1 MYKLEIYDDTTL
13 EGLLESFKNLKEAGI
28 EGYIEIDGLTLFG
41 TDPELE
47 EKLTNMFHNR
57 KVVYSTDEI
66 FVEEL
71 DDEKEKK
78 LKEATNRMVQGIKLS
93 NNEVFKY
100 YLGICLKYIKPEHRE
115 SIKRYYV
122 ESYSNDKYKKL
133 RDIHLL
139 ANILLILEYGD
150 VFLIQEK
157 LNLLFLSLSRDDLK
171 MIDDLFLRRIEKCAI
186 NGNLIKEC
194 FYRDILDDFIN
205 EFMDD
210 VSRLMR
216 TLENK

>member
-1 MYKLEIYDDTTL
+1 MINIKNYAIY
-13 EGLLESFKNLKEAGI
+13 
-28 EGYIEIDGLTLFG
+28 
-41 TDPELE
+41 
-47 EKLTNMFHNR
+47 
-57 KVVYSTDEI
+57 
-66 FVEEL
+66 
-71 DDEKEKK
+71 
-78 LKEATNRMVQGIKLS
+78 
-93 NNEVFKY
+93 
-100 YLGICLKYIKPEHRE
+100 
-115 SIKRYYV
+115 
-122 ESYSNDKYKKL
+122 
-133 RDIHLL
+133 
-139 ANILLILEYGD
+139 ILEYGD

>member
-1 MYKLEIYDDTTL
+1 M
-13 EGLLESFKNLKEAGI
+13 
-28 EGYIEIDGLTLFG
+28 
-41 TDPELE
+41 
-47 EKLTNMFHNR
+47 
-57 KVVYSTDEI
+57 
-66 FVEEL
+66 
-71 DDEKEKK
+71 
-78 LKEATNRMVQGIKLS
+78 
-93 NNEVFKY
+93 
-100 YLGICLKYIKPEHRE
+100 
-115 SIKRYYV
+115 

>member
-1 MYKLEIYDDTTL
+1 M
-13 EGLLESFKNLKEAGI
+13 
-28 EGYIEIDGLTLFG
+28 
-41 TDPELE
+41 
-47 EKLTNMFHNR
+47 
-57 KVVYSTDEI
+57 
-66 FVEEL
+66 L
-71 DDEKEKK
+71 DKFDEKCQK
-78 LKEATNRMVQGIKLS
+78 AIVTA
-93 NNEVFKY
+93 
-100 YLGICLKYIKPEHRE
+100 E
-115 SIKRYYV
+115 SICF
-122 ESYSNDKYKKL
+122 DKGHE
-133 RDIHLL
+133 RVDTCHLL
-139 ANILLILEYGD
+139 LALLQMDVLLTKELKKYGVDYTSFAKRVEYFFPKKEVQPFYLEYGD

>member
-1 MYKLEIYDDTTL
+1 MPCYKSGGCGAYEMLSCNECPASKPEY
-13 EGLLESFKNLKEAGI
+13 LLRSKHPCDGCDHGWGTANENGI
-28 EGYIEIDGLTLFG
+28 A
-41 TDPELE
+41 E
-47 EKLTNMFHNR
+47 EHN
-57 KVVYSTDEI
+57 S
-66 FVEEL
+66 
-71 DDEKEKK
+71 
-78 LKEATNRMVQGIKLS
+78 QGIKLS

>member
-1 MYKLEIYDDTTL
+1 M
-13 EGLLESFKNLKEAGI
+13 
-28 EGYIEIDGLTLFG
+28 
-41 TDPELE
+41 
-47 EKLTNMFHNR
+47 
-57 KVVYSTDEI
+57 
-66 FVEEL
+66 